1 MKFKFL
7 ISIFILAII
16 ITGCSRKPIAHDKT
30 AYNIKECQKQ
40 LLSGKD
46 VVSAMK
52 IDKIV
57 VYKSKKIMHIYKQDK
72 IVQKYK
78 ISLGKNGLKGH
89 KLSQGDYK
97 TPEGNYKIV
106 SKKCDPRLYRSLLI
120 SYPDSQDVARAKS
133 KGLNP
138 GGYVTIHGQP
148 KWNASGI
155 GDKYTLQ
162 HDWTEGCI
170 AVPNKAIDFLW
181 MAVAVG
187 VRIEIHA

>member
-40 LLSGKD
+40 LMSGKD
-46 VVSAMK
+46 VIPTMK

-57 VYKSKKIMHIYKQDK
+57 VYKSKKIMHVYKQGK
-72 IVQKYK
+72 VVGEYK

-89 KLSQGDYK
+89 KIAQGDYK
-97 TPEGNYKIV
+97 TPEGSYCIV
-106 SKKCDPRLYRSLLI
+106 SKKCDPRLYRSMLI
-120 SYPDSQDVARAKS
+120 SYPDTQDIARAKA
-133 KGLNP
+133 KGVKP

-148 KWNASGI
+148 KWNSDGR
-155 GDKYTLQ
+155 GDAYTLK

-181 MAVAVG
+181 SAVAPG
-187 VRIEIHA
+187 VKIEIHA